1 MSEFGLKKICKN
13 IEIHI
18 ENTIMLK
25 RTRKTSPAGS
35 DESLSIS
42 SAAKK
47 APLLKNIDLDK
58 LEKGFNSTVQK
69 GKSLGKN
76 AKKNVGNRTKDMT
89 SMLKNVVED
98 FRSAIFDSESEEE
111 VLDSP
116 STAKFND
123 LLVEYR
129 KANED
134 RSIFEIDGLDMRWFV
149 PMIGGLG
156 TLVYLTIIYGVRIF
170 IEIWM
175 T

>member
-1 MSEFGLKKICKN
+1 
-13 IEIHI
+13 
-18 ENTIMLK
+18 MLK
-25 RTRKTSPAGS
+25 RTRKTSPASS
-35 DESLSIS
+35 DESLPTS

-111 VLDSP
+111 VVDSP